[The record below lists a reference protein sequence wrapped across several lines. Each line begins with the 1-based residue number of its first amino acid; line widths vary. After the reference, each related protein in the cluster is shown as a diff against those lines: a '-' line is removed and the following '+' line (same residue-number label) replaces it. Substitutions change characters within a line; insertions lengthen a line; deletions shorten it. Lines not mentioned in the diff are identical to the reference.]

1 MYKER
6 EKMSEI
12 EDAKKMDYDRIWAF
26 YEMKELDSKKKKD
39 IKKTLKKR
47 LKKQFSTN
55 ELDDLDEKEQSPTPI
70 WNNLSEVEQQYFIY
84 VSIRD
89 YMFEKIQEY
98 FVNDYENKIER
109 IKQKIEKESNDLFS
123 VLDVYKNQKEK
134 VEIAFKIYC
143 KATDHI
149 STKQFQYGKICAD
162 LKKYWPHIPEPDL
175 SEWIE
180 HPLRIY
186 DYVMSY
192 KDYVMSYKVHEMDSI
207 DFYPSQKEVDHVIL
221 QIIMQYLEKEHGLKI
236 NIPLIKECL
245 HFMNLVD
252 IDEFEVFPTK
262 DRTKTENPY
271 TQWIKYSNM
280 LQQLTPFYDYEH
292 QK

>member
-1 MYKER
+1 M
-6 EKMSEI
+6 
-12 EDAKKMDYDRIWAF
+12 
-26 YEMKELDSKKKKD
+26 
-39 IKKTLKKR
+39 
-47 LKKQFSTN
+47 
-55 ELDDLDEKEQSPTPI
+55 DDLDEKEQSPTPI

-109 IKQKIEKESNDLFS
+109 IKQKIEKESND
-123 VLDVYKNQKEK
+123 
-134 VEIAFKIYC
+134 
-143 KATDHI
+143 
-149 STKQFQYGKICAD
+149 YGKICAD

-221 QIIMQYLEKEHGLKI
+221 QIIMQYLILLK
-236 NIPLIKECL
+236 
-245 HFMNLVD
+245 
-252 IDEFEVFPTK
+252 
-262 DRTKTENPY
+262 
-271 TQWIKYSNM
+271 
-280 LQQLTPFYDYEH
+280 
-292 QK
+292 